1 MKKETIIIITLPILC
16 AVAAILAYIKLI
28 NTLDPNELIKKLSK
42 YNIKKLLVEEA
53 TIEDIFMEYL

>member
-28 NTLDPNELIKKLSK
+28 NTDVQMDAIKFKEEYESINENELF
-42 YNIKKLLVEEA
+42 N
-53 TIEDIFMEYL
+53 